1 MSLRGRVRI
10 VRQTDHIT
18 DPRTTNVTSKTAP
31 TKATAKL
38 SEYIPVGYPLNPC
51 GRTGLSGKGLLPHW
65 GPNHCIIIAITRP
78 DPGHRF
84 YENLPFIQVGLL
96 HNNQQLC
103 LPWYLTDHREDC
115 DFQDCSAN
123 VIRGFIQR
131 RLMNL
136 FENKHHQQSMLISLR
151 AASVSIA
158 YTGYITDH
166 LNADH
171 AWIEGVLFNI
181 HENEE
186 HPFQQEFL
194 QV

>member
-1 MSLRGRVRI
+1 MTARLGLIIQIPSHLLKKCSFIIINYRYISLHFLYICMCSRSPQTLPYNSYDIVKGVSRMSLRGRVRI

-103 LPWYLTDHREDC
+103 LPWVSLENILLLLLT
-115 DFQDCSAN
+115 
-123 VIRGFIQR
+123 G
-131 RLMNL
+131 
-136 FENKHHQQSMLISLR
+136 
-151 AASVSIA
+151 
-158 YTGYITDH
+158 
-166 LNADH
+166 
-171 AWIEGVLFNI
+171 
-181 HENEE
+181 
-186 HPFQQEFL
+186 
-194 QV
+194 